1 MTITFPA
8 SPAIGQRTMTGG
20 RTYEWNGQA
29 WDLVGN
35 GIAGATGPLG
45 PTGPNGGV
53 YVDVPSDDLIY
64 GRRNG
69 AWVDVAG
76 EANLQ
81 FRRGTAAEVAAIT
94 PEAGEPV
101 WATDT
106 KRLYVGDGSVTG
118 GVPVGNYPLVGQ
130 SAADYAAGTG
140 PRAGA
145 IWIADDL
152 DRSSVVVTG
161 VSYVAGGTRG
171 YGAVD
176 LTSTR
181 TTGSEI
187 ASGEF
192 AFAGP
197 GTNTASGKYAF
208 AIGQSTASAENSFAY
223 RGTASVANAM
233 AFHGTASAPSA
244 ISFHGT
250 ADVSGMIAHGA
261 VTNLNASIGRGQ
273 AIQIGLRWQTS
284 NNTPTYLRR
293 QGSIQGYTIA
303 SGVALFGTVQIC
315 AIQASTGTVACHYV
329 RKFAI
334 KNTGGTTAL
343 IGTPSTVGTDE
354 ETDAGLDVA
363 IEANDT
369 NDALDIKVTGLAS
382 TTLRWIAIVSGVEQA
397 F

>member
-1 MTITFPA
+1 MTITFPE
-8 SPAIGQRTMTGG
+8 SPTIGQRTTTGG

-29 WDLVGN
+29 WDLVGS

-53 YVDVPSDDLIY
+53 YADVPSDDVIY

-69 AWVDVAG
+69 TWVDVAG

-130 SAADYAAGTG
+130 SAVNVGGATGVRSGAVWVAG
-140 PRAGA
+140 
-145 IWIADDL
+145 DL
-152 DRSSVVVTG
+152 DRSSIVVAGPTF
-161 VSYVAGGTRG
+161 VAGGTRG

-176 LTSTR
+176 LTTWR

-197 GTNTASGKYAF
+197 GTNTAAGQYAV
-208 AIGQSTASAENSFAY
+208 AMGGATGSAGNTFAY
-223 RGTASVANAM
+223 G
-233 AFHGTASAPSA
+233 GTASASKA
-244 ISFHGT
+244 IAFHGT
-250 ADVSGMIAHGA
+250 ADVAGMLAHGA
-261 VTNLNASIGRGQ
+261 VTSLNGSIGRGQ
-273 AIQIGLRWQTS
+273 AIQVGLRWQTS
-284 NNTPTYLRR
+284 NATAAYLRR
-293 QGSIQGYTIA
+293 EGSVQGYTIA

-363 IEANDT
+363 IEANNT
-369 NDALDIKVTGLAS
+369 LDALDIKVTGLAS
-382 TTLRWIAIVSGVEQA
+382 TTLRWIAVVSGVEQA

>member
-1 MTITFPA
+1 MTITFPE
-8 SPAIGQRTMTGG
+8 SPTIGQRTTTGG

-29 WDLVGN
+29 GDLVGS

-53 YVDVPSDDLIY
+53 YADVPSDDVIY

-69 AWVDVAG
+69 TWVDVAG

-81 FRRGTAAEVAAIT
+81 FRRGTAAQISGIVPLVA
-94 PEAGEPV
+94 EPV

-106 KRLYVGDGSVTG
+106 NRLYVGDGSVTG
-118 GVPVGNYPLVGQ
+118 GVPVGKYPLVGQ
-130 SAADYAAGTG
+130 SAVNVGGATG
-140 PRAGA
+140 VRTGA
-145 IWIADDL
+145 VWIAADL
-152 DRSSVVVTG
+152 DRSSIVVAGQT
-161 VSYVAGGTRG
+161 YVAGGTRG

-176 LTSTR
+176 LTSIR

-197 GTNTASGKYAF
+197 GTNTAAGQYAVAMGGATGSAANTF
-208 AIGQSTASAENSFAY
+208 AYGGTASASKAI
-223 RGTASVANAM
+223 AL
-233 AFHGTASAPSA
+233 HGTASATNA
-244 ISFHGT
+244 IAIHGT
-250 ADVSGMIAHGA
+250 ADVAGMLAHGA
-261 VTNLNASIGRGQ
+261 VTSLNGSIGRGQ
-273 AIQIGLRWQTS
+273 AVQVGLRWQTS
-284 NNTPTYLRR
+284 NATPTYLRR
-293 QGSIQGYTIA
+293 EGSVQGYTIA
-303 SGVALFGTVQIC
+303 SGVALFGTVQVC
-315 AIQASTGTVACHYV
+315 AIQASTGTVACHYI